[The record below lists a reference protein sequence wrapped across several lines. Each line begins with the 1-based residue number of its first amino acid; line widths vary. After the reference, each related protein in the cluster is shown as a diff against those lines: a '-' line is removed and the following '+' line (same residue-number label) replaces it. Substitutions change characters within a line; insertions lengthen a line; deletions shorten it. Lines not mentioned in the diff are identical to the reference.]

1 MMDYHVHTML
11 CSHARGTMEQYVDHA
26 VRAGLSEICFLDH
39 LTLNEKGRDLS
50 MTTDEVALYYYS
62 ARRLQA
68 ACRGRIR
75 VKVGLE
81 VDFTPEHAETAR
93 SVAER
98 FDFDVIGGS
107 IHFVEEKNLV
117 SSRTSRSHNE
127 KPDASIYEGYL
138 DLLDMMLDCTYIDI
152 VCHMDIIKKFG
163 TIPPDWFY
171 QRAGDLLDK
180 IAQTGKVL
188 EINTSG
194 AAHPAGEIYPA
205 PRLAEQCGSKN
216 IPVCLGSDA
225 HLPEQVG
232 RGFGQAAAVLRE
244 AGITSITGFTRKI
257 PYQVSLE
264 SLYTDTEIPEKPEA

>member
-50 MTTDEVALYYYS
+50 MTPDEVALYYYS

-68 ACRGRIR
+68 AYRGRISI
-75 VKVGLE
+75 KVGLE
-81 VDFTPEHAETAR
+81 VDFTPELSESAR
-93 SVAER
+93 SVVER
-98 FDFDVIGGS
+98 FDFDVTGGS
-107 IHFVEEKNLV
+107 IHFIEEKNLV
-117 SSRTSRSHNE
+117 SSKTSRRRKE
-127 KPDASIYEGYL
+127 KPDASFYEDYL
-138 DLLDMMLDCTYIDI
+138 DLLDRMLDCTYIDI
-152 VCHMDIIKKFG
+152 VCHLDIIKKFG

-171 QRAGDLLDK
+171 QRAEALLDK
-180 IAQTGKVL
+180 IADTGKVL

-194 AAHPAGEIYPA
+194 AAHPVGEIYPA
-205 PRLAEQCGSKN
+205 QRLAEECCRKN

-232 RGFGQAAAVLRE
+232 RGFAEAADMLKK
-244 AGITSITGFTRKI
+244 AGCTEITGFSRKT
-257 PYQVSLE
+257 PCRVSLE
-264 SLYTDTEIPEKPEA
+264 SAYPGIEIPEKPKV